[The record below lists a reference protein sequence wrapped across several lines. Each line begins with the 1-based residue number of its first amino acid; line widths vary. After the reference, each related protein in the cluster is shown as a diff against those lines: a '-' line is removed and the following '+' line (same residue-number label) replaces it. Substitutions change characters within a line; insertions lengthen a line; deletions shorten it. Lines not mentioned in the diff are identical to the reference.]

1 MIIRNRRK
9 KTRKQMKI
17 RLLFLGILVSMTYF
31 SASAQD
37 AYAKNIYLEG
47 LGAGLLWSA
56 NYDMRLNR
64 GVQDGLGFRAGIGG
78 FRIGLDGTFNEQ
90 EVDLDLNVTTFPLQ
104 VNYLIGSGRSSLE
117 IGGGITPAL
126 INYSGSGEF
135 EVFGETFEVPE
146 DGRSLNAY
154 GTFTLGY
161 RFQPL
166 DNGVSFRVN
175 WSPQVGPGYFNP
187 TWGGISLGYHF
198 K

>member
-117 IGGGITPAL
+117 IGLWRNI
-126 INYSGSGEF
+126 
-135 EVFGETFEVPE
+135 
-146 DGRSLNAY
+146 
-154 GTFTLGY
+154 
-161 RFQPL
+161 
-166 DNGVSFRVN
+166 
-175 WSPQVGPGYFNP
+175 
-187 TWGGISLGYHF
+187 
-198 K
+198 